1 MSDEHKSSPGYETTD
16 ISVRPLRI
24 VVLLFVVML
33 ASCLVGTWWMFRY
46 LRKVDSSRDVRRTSL
61 QEPSPIP
68 PEPRLEIDPT
78 QDWITYRHQQ
88 EQMLNTYGWVS
99 REQGTVRIPITR
111 AMELV
116 AERENKK

>member
-1 MSDEHKSSPGYETTD
+1 MSDEEKPSTGYETTD
-16 ISVRPLRI
+16 VPVRPLRL
-24 VVLLFVVML
+24 VVVVFVVIV
-33 ASCLVGTWWMFRY
+33 ASCLTGTWWMFRY

-61 QEPSPIP
+61 QLPSPIP

-78 QDWITYRHQQ
+78 QDWVSYRRQQ
-88 EQMLNTYGWVS
+88 EQLLNSYGWVS
-99 REQGTVRIPITR
+99 REQGRVRIPITK